1 MGLVDSFKEWISGP
15 HEQAAPITPYTNTA
29 AGQQLRQETAQQQET
44 QQAVKASGPVTPFA
58 NTPAGQQARQQYAQT
73 SVMSQQE
80 AEARYQDAKSVY
92 LERVES
98 AKIFGKMNDENVF
111 VSSSVADQIEY
122 ARIQTARNAVLASG
136 ANLQKAQE
144 AEAMRVQDN
153 MIFGVI
159 QNPLQQYDKPLSELL
174 AKSPMR
180 QSAARLTEKSA
191 GFDWGETPLSRSP
204 VGSFFGGMVQG
215 AAQEA
220 QLRPTKFLV
229 NLGIGFG
236 LGKAFS
242 GFESG
247 LSGLS
252 AAGLLSSKTATA
264 IPKLVTYGMGIG
276 YVGMSGIQVA
286 AEPTWTA
293 KGQRTGK
300 IVFGEALPLTIGGLI
315 ATTPKPLSTIKKGFG
330 FTSQFNEV
338 KTIDLTKPVID
349 LRPEVDLSKSKLSV
363 YDPLAAM
370 KAKEPVTAAER
381 AMLIRQYGLSKGE
394 ISLAKTQK
402 LSVNQILHL
411 RNIQEKPPVFFTEPK
426 TTVPTK
432 TITAR
437 VPEVDLLKSPV
448 ANTRKMYGFVPEI
461 FSTQIKSTFMGVKP
475 VQGISIKEL
484 SITGNMPKQAN
495 KNLNIQTVVND
506 QATDNDVLLSTIPIS
521 IVRSLTDQKTVK
533 IPVFANPTPTAQI
546 NQIVRTPKIE
556 PPIVRTPK
564 PLVFPAGFLGK
575 GGSGRSSPLFFKKT
589 SKKNPV
595 PTLES
600 VFGKVSIFGPE
611 ATKKRNK
618 VPKRRKSRK

>member
-1 MGLVDSFKEWISGP
+1 MGLVDSFKDLISGP
-15 HEQAAPITPYTNTA
+15 HKQAAPITPYTNTP
-29 AGQQLRQETAQQQET
+29 AGQQLRQDVAQQQET
-44 QQAVKASGPVTPFA
+44 QQAVKASGPITPFA
-58 NTPAGQQARQQYAQT
+58 NTPTGQQARQQYAQT
-73 SVMSQQE
+73 NVMSQQE
-80 AEARYQDAKSVY
+80 AEARYQEAKNVY

-144 AEAMRVQDN
+144 AEAIRAQDN
-153 MIFGVI
+153 MIFGII
-159 QNPLQQYDKPLSELL
+159 QNPLQQFDKPLSELL
-174 AKSPMR
+174 AKSPIR
-180 QSAARLTEKSA
+180 QSAARLTEKAYLSTYESRLA
-191 GFDWGETPLSRSP
+191 NTPT
-204 VGSFFGGMVQG
+204 GSFFGGMVQG

-229 NLGIGFG
+229 NLGIGYG
-236 LGKAFS
+236 LGKVFT
-242 GFESG
+242 GFEAGMSG
-247 LSGLS
+247 LSS
-252 AAGLLSSKTATA
+252 AGLISTKTATT
-264 IPKLVTYGMGIG
+264 IPKLVSYGMGIG
-276 YVGMSGIQVA
+276 YVGMSGLQVA

-300 IVFGEALPLTIGGLI
+300 ILFGEALPLTIGGLI

-349 LRPEVDLSKSKLSV
+349 LRPEVDLSKSKISV

-370 KAKEPVTAAER
+370 KASEPVTAAER
-381 AMLIRQYGLSKGE
+381 AMLIRQYGLTKGE
-394 ISLAKTQK
+394 ISLAKSQK

-411 RNIQEKPPVFFTEPK
+411 RNIQEKPPVFLTEPK
-426 TTVPTK
+426 TTVATR
-432 TITAR
+432 TTQ
-437 VPEVDLLKSPV
+437 VSMPEVDYLKSPGV
-448 ANTRKMYGFVPEI
+448 NTRKMYGFVPEI
-461 FSTQIKSTFMGVKP
+461 FSTQIKNTFMGVKP

-495 KNLNIQTVVND
+495 KNLNVQTVVND
-506 QATDNDVLLSTIPIS
+506 QKIDTDVIRTTLPIS

-533 IPVFANPTPTAQI
+533 IPIFVNPTPTAQI

-564 PLVFPAGFLGK
+564 PLVFPVGFLGK
-575 GGSGRSSPLFFKKT
+575 GGGGSSSPLFFKKT
-589 SKKNPV
+589 SKTNPV

-600 VFGKVSIFGPE
+600 AFGKSNLFGVK

-618 VPKRRKSRK
+618 TPKRRKSRK